1 MNQRQANIAFIE
13 AYRSFLV
20 LIHHSHTHKKTHR
33 TDKTEENRTEQNR
46 TEQNRTEQ
54 NTTEQNT
61 TEQNT
66 TEQNRTEQNRT
77 KQTKQNLIGNLCC
90 AKEHSVQSSC
100 LHRTSIV
107 SKYFLLFQLLH
118 TIIKIIEMLKQF
130 KIITLATTCFG
141 SRRNHRQGAVLC
153 LVKTT
158 ARNTTG
164 SNHCIILLSS

>member
-54 NTTEQNT
+54 NKT
-61 TEQNT
+61 
-66 TEQNRTEQNRT
+66 RTEQNKT
-77 KQTKQNLIGNLCC
+77 NQTKLDWKPVLC
-90 AKEHSVQSSC
+90 Q
-100 LHRTSIV
+100 RTFSPIFMFAPYINSIKTLSIV
-107 SKYFLLFQLLH
+107 PTVAQYYKSHINY
-118 TIIKIIEMLKQF
+118 KQF
-130 KIITLATTCFG
+130 KIIKLATTCFG